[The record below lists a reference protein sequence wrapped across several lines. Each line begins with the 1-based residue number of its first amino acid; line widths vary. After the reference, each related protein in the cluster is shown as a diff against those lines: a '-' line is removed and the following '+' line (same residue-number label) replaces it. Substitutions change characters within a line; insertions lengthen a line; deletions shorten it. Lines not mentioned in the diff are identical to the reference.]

1 MIKNDIRIVLW
12 DIGGVLTESPIKKF
26 MSYEKSLSLFPGSI
40 VKINSTNP
48 MNNAWAKLEKGLIPI
63 DEFSILFNRE
73 AKALGIHNIDIP
85 KLLKCL
91 ELELNKDMVRLLKL
105 VSKNYTCVC
114 LTNNFKNPVNRNLK
128 GIEKY
133 FSHIFESSKL
143 KMRKPEKRIYN
154 HVLQKINIDAK
165 NVLFIDDLGINLKP
179 AREIGFLTYKFIE
192 NKLTIKYVKN
202 ILRL

>member
-48 MNNAWAKLEKGLIPI
+48 MNNAWAKLEKGLIPV

-91 ELELNKDMVRLLKL
+91 ELDLNEDMVRLLKL

-114 LTNNFKNPVNRNLK
+114 LTNNFKNTVNRNLK

>member
-1 MIKNDIRIVLW
+1 M
-12 DIGGVLTESPIKKF
+12 
-26 MSYEKSLSLFPGSI
+26 
-40 VKINSTNP
+40 
-48 MNNAWAKLEKGLIPI
+48 IPI

-114 LTNNFKNPVNRNLK
+114 LTNNFKNTVNRNLK

-143 KMRKPEKRIYN
+143 KMRKPEKKIYN